1 MAATQKSKLR
11 PKELHS
17 RIFGLGKS
25 SLRKYQEVV
34 IGNSNLLSLLRFELI
49 ITTLSGI
56 PGALGIISRKHFYKY
71 LFKKK
76 GANVIFGKNVDIACP
91 DKIKIGKNCLIGD
104 NCLLDAK
111 GEGGGIYIGDNVQIA
126 RNTLLRSKGG
136 FIEIGN
142 NTSVS
147 SFCHISSVATRVKI
161 GESVLIASYCYII
174 GGGGHGFERLDVPIK
189 EQAKFGKGIVIE
201 DDVWLGAGVY
211 VIDGNNIRTGSIV
224 GAGSVVT
231 KDIPK
236 YSIAAGVPAKVIKK
250 RK

>member
-1 MAATQKSKLR
+1 MAAMQKSKLR
-11 PKELHS
+11 LKSLHS
-17 RIFGLGKS
+17 RIFELRKS

-34 IGNSNLLSLLRFELI
+34 IGDSNLFSLLKYELI

-56 PGALGIISRKHFYKY
+56 PGALGIILRKHFYKY

-76 GANVIFGKNVDIACP
+76 GANVIFGKNIDIACA

-111 GEGGGIYIGDNVQIA
+111 GEGGGICIGDNVQIS

-136 FIEIGN
+136 FIQIGN

-161 GESVLIASYCYII
+161 GKNVLIASYCYII
-174 GGGGHGFERLDVPIK
+174 GGGGYGFDRLDVPIK
-189 EQAKFGKGIVIE
+189 DQGKFGKGIVIE
-201 DDVWLGAGVY
+201 DNVWLGAGVY
-211 VIDGNNIRTGSIV
+211 VIDGNNIGTGSII

-231 KDIPK
+231 KNIPK
-236 YSIAAGVPAKVIKK
+236 YSVATGVPAKVIKK